1 MALIEEFEKTGNWL
15 FKGRSFFPLLLYVF
29 MAAIIGFQ
37 LDPFFQTFDPVSA
50 VACIAISLFGQLIRA
65 LTIGYTPR
73 GTSGRN
79 TKDGQIAE
87 VLNTKGMYNLV
98 RHPLYLGNY
107 FMWLGIM
114 VYVGNVVRGG
124 VQPHLLVV
132 LRANHVCRG
141 GLSTANSPPPLIGRW
156 VPSFC
161 REPSVDGP
169 DVQFSSQRPEAR
181 VQRLFAIF
189 VSLAVIS
196 AAKHAVRGATPGWT
210 SSSPLAIHAA
220 RYVHRVL
227 HTPQPQRYSR
237 VLHGRTVRN
246 FLFLSQQNG
255 APIGTPFFSG
265 ECRANRRPLACRAL

>member
-37 LDPFFQTFDPVSA
+37 LDPFFQTFDLVSA

-87 VLNTKGMYNLV
+87 VLNTKGMYSLV

-114 VYVGNVVRGG
+114 VYVGNVWFVMVCSLIYWLYYERIMFAEEAFLRGKFG
-124 VQPHLLVV
+124 QAYLDWSV
-132 LRANHVCRG
+132 G
-141 GLSTANSPPPLIGRW
+141 
-156 VPSFC
+156 VPSAQ
-161 REPSVDGP
+161 PAVDGSGRP
-169 DVQFSSQRPEAR
+169 VLSAQRPEAR
-181 VQRLFAIF
+181 VQRLLRHLREPG
-189 VSLAVIS
+189 SHLGRQT
-196 AAKHAVRGATPGWT
+196 RGARRRCLGGHPR
-210 SSSPLAIHAA
+210 PLLTIHAA
-220 RYVHRVL
+220 HYVHRVL
-227 HTPQPQRYSR
+227 HTP
-237 VLHGRTVRN
+237 
-246 FLFLSQQNG
+246 
-255 APIGTPFFSG
+255 
-265 ECRANRRPLACRAL
+265 